1 MARKVFISFL
11 GTNNY
16 LDTHYELGGRQS
28 SLVRFIQEALLEL
41 AFNDWTS
48 DDHIYIFG
56 TDGDEGS
63 YKKNWLDNGQS
74 DKNGPIIQPGLKT
87 QLTNMGLKTPFD
99 FEFIPEGFSSDDVW
113 KMMEIITGKLEQGD
127 EIHLDVTHAFRS
139 IPMLATT
146 LFNYTQFMLGTTLAS
161 VHYGAFE
168 KLGPVFKV
176 KGIPEDDRFAPIIDM
191 TDIVRLQDFTD
202 AASSLKQFGRVVK
215 ISEQLSKVGNQMQR
229 KYQMVLVQVGKEIS
243 KLDNYISTCRI
254 ADIRRGKY
262 KKTISNNLKGIKS
275 LAIPTPVKQLV
286 DQIELET
293 SNFVPFESDKNIE
306 AAIRWSIKYNM
317 FAQAYTLIREY
328 LCIRVAHALAKYSS
342 EFDPAE
348 ENKEFRE
355 FVSKLLSIN
364 QKDVA
369 ACNFKDELKVHLSL
383 TQKLLGDQMIQ
394 TLRSQYKHLADARNI
409 INHGKGKQDW
419 EYFKKELKYYDE
431 YLKTLK
437 AYGCEED

>member
-41 AFNDWTS
+41 AFNDWTA

-168 KLGPVFKV
+168 KLGPRYKV
-176 KGIPEDDRFAPIIDM
+176 EKIPEEDRIAPIIDM

-202 AASSLKQFGRVVK
+202 AASSLTEFGRIKK
-215 ISEQLSKVGNQMQR
+215 IGEHLSNQSSFGKKIQGW
-229 KYQMVLVQVGKEIS
+229 LKEIKIQIS
-243 KLDNYISTCRI
+243 RLDDYITTCRL
-254 ADIRRGKY
+254 ADIRKGKY
-262 KKTISNNLKGIKS
+262 MSEITHYSQMVKCNAN
-275 LAIPTPVKQLV
+275 TPGMVVMMLDKLLQ
-286 DQIELET
+286 ELEQ
-293 SNFVPFESDKNIE
+293 FKPCECDANIE
-306 AAIRWSIKYNM
+306 AAIGWTRKYDM
-317 FAQAYTLIREY
+317 LPQSYTLAREY
-328 LCIRVAHALAKYSS
+328 VLYCIANQFAEHK
-342 EFDPAE
+342 PAGYDE
-348 ENKEFRE
+348 KDFRE
-355 FVSKLLSIN
+355 YISGILSISDQDIEADN
-364 QKDVA
+364 IKG
-369 ACNFKDELKVHLSL
+369 NLSTHIEL
-383 TQKLLGDQMIQ
+383 TRQLLNNSTIRR
-394 TLRSQYKHLADARNI
+394 LRKPYWDLGDARNT
-409 INHGKGKQDW
+409 INHAKGDVKADKLRKRLVSYDQCI
-419 EYFKKELKYYDE
+419 EIIKEESNHGSK
-431 YLKTLK
+431 
-437 AYGCEED
+437 ED